1 MFVATIRYKGRVN
14 YVGKNIRRVLVHIP
28 KDFLEEFDRE
38 IAGLYASRNEAIRA
52 GMIMV
57 IEAEKRRCPEK

>member
-1 MFVATIRYKGRVN
+1 MN
-14 YVGKNIRRVLVHIP
+14 
-28 KDFLEEFDRE
+28 LERFMISRSPLHLGQVFW

>member
-1 MFVATIRYKGRVN
+1 M
-14 YVGKNIRRVLVHIP
+14 GKNIRRVLVHIP

-38 IAGLYASRNEAIRA
+38 IMGLYASRNEAIRA

-57 IEAEKRRCPEK
+57 VESVKRRCSEK